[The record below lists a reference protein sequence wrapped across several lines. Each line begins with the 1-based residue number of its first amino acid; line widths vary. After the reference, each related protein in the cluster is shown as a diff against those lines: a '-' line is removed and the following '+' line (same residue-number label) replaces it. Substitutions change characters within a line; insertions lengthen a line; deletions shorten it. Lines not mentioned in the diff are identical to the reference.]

1 MAFFYKGDLDEN
13 LSYVNL
19 WWQRM
24 WSEGEKDEL
33 LRLRREEKK
42 RRKDHFG
49 KLLEVMANNSAQSS
63 RVDRDEMTNHK
74 REMKR

>member
-1 MAFFYKGDLDEN
+1 
-13 LSYVNL
+13 
-19 WWQRM
+19 M
-24 WSEGEKDEL
+24 WSEGKKDEL

-63 RVDRDEMTNHK
+63 RMDRDEMTNHK

>member
-1 MAFFYKGDLDEN
+1 
-13 LSYVNL
+13 
-19 WWQRM
+19 M
-24 WSEGEKDEL
+24 WSEGKKDEL

-49 KLLEVMANNSAQSS
+49 KLLEVMVNNSAQSS